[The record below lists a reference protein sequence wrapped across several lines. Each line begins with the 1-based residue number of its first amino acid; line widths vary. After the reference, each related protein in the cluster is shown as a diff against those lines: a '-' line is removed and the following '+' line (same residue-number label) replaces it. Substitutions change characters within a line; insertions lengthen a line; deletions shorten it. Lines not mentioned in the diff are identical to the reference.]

1 MPIACMLNSL
11 GFQSFLRVV
20 HRDCPHPIKSTFL
33 DRMAG
38 GPLLDIPT
46 LPQNLP
52 KPLIIN
58 ANARATEENI
68 QHGDKNTQTQSQTQ
82 DADSVVHKHA
92 ISSDSFPDS
101 LATPS
106 SDQQLSPRA
115 STMSPVPQTS
125 TSVLGSPAF
134 PRLSSAPHG
143 NPTSLEGSPSKANNE
158 VDSKAEH
165 MAPLPGYGDP
175 RFVYP
180 SRTFATPP
188 YPEWRVNVMRKA
200 QHAGMGDVGGA
211 MEFINW
217 GRDDPV
223 ITGANGA
230 VSDFEKMGRLWGS
243 KGKIRSKTEQ
253 SRRRDSDNVSGRET
267 TRPRTTGSEGTVKDV
282 QYTSKEPWKRLSLRN
297 TGSVKGVGIEKGRE
311 TGNEGLTEADDVEDM
326 PIPNVDKTSKS
337 PQFNAMTDMTD
348 RSSDWSDEEE
358 EYMSEMEWTAWHI
371 DLPRQSKRQHAI
383 EARRKVYGAS
393 EELQLDIP
401 VSPADDMKR
410 HLKKLFDLE
419 PQAQVVDGM

>member
-1 MPIACMLNSL
+1 MNAKSLYAESSSL

-38 GPLLDIPT
+38 NPLLDIPT

-58 ANARATEENI
+58 ANAGPIEENI
-68 QHGDKNTQTQSQTQ
+68 QHGDKNTQTQSQQ
-82 DADSVVHKHA
+82 DADSVAHKHA
-92 ISSDSFPDS
+92 INSDSFPNS
-101 LATPS
+101 LAAPS

-125 TSVLGSPAF
+125 TSVLSSPTL
-134 PRLSSAPHG
+134 PRSSSPYG
-143 NPTSLEGSPSKANNE
+143 NPTSLKGSPSKVDNE
-158 VDSKAEH
+158 VYPKAEH
-165 MAPLPGYGDP
+165 IAPLPERGDP

-200 QHAGMGDVGGA
+200 QHAGMGNVGRA

-223 ITGANGA
+223 ITGASGA
-230 VSDFEKMGRLWGS
+230 VSDVEKMERLWGS
-243 KGKIRSKTEQ
+243 KGKIRGMMEE
-253 SRRRDSDNVSGRET
+253 SRRKESDNVSSRGI
-267 TRPRTTGSEGTVKDV
+267 TRPKTTGSERTVKDV
-282 QYTSKEPWKRLSLRN
+282 HYTPKEPWKRLSLRN
-297 TGSVKGVGIEKGRE
+297 TGSVKGVGNEKG
-311 TGNEGLTEADDVEDM
+311 GEGLTEADEVEDM
-326 PIPNVDKTSKS
+326 PIPNVDKTSNS
-337 PQFNAMTDMTD
+337 PQSNAMTDMTD

-358 EYMSEMEWTAWHI
+358 EYTSEKEWTAWHV

-383 EARRKVYGAS
+383 EARRKVNAVYGAN
-393 EELQLDIP
+393 EELHLDIP
-401 VSPADDMKR
+401 VGPADDMKR
-410 HLKKLFDLE
+410 HLKKLSEME
-419 PQAQVVDGM
+419 PQAQIVDGM